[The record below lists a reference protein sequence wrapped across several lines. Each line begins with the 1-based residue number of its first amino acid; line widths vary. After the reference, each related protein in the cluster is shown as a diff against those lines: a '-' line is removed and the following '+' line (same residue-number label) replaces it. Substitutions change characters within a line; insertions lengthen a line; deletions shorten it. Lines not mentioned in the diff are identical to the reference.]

1 MNLPGTLLASA
12 GVLHWIVDPFQY
24 DFMQRALLG
33 CVLVGFTNGFLSA
46 FIILRRLALLADAL
60 SHSLLPGLAVGA
72 ILFGL
77 APLGLFFGAIIAA
90 LLVGVGGQLVAR
102 SSRLKDE
109 TAIGALYT
117 IAFSIGIIL
126 LKYSSVPVD
135 LNHFLFGNILGISN
149 SDLWIIYAVGF
160 LVAASLVSQQR
171 ALLLALFEPSVAQ
184 SVGVP
189 VARLNYLLIVLMIL
203 AMVAS
208 LQAVGVIMSVG
219 LLVLPAATIYLL
231 CDSLALMIWGG
242 GLLGAAGSCGG
253 LLISYWADVPSGP
266 AIVLVLGSCFVLAL
280 IFGPRY
286 GVIARLRPPRHRHG
300 ESLARWQ
307 TPDGASESPAG
318 EPAAAHDHSHDHAG

>member
-1 MNLPGTLLASA
+1 MSLPGTPILAASL
-12 GVLHWIVDPFQY
+12 LHWIVDPFRY
-24 DFMQRALLG
+24 EFMQRALLG

-46 FIILRRLALLADAL
+46 FIVLRRLALLADAL

-72 ILFGL
+72 IFFGL
-77 APLGLFFGAIIAA
+77 APLGLFLGAIIAA

-102 SSRLKDE
+102 SSRLKEE

-160 LVAASLVSQQR
+160 LVAASLISQQR
-171 ALLLALFEPSVAQ
+171 ALLLTLFEPSVAQ

-189 VARLNYLLIVLMIL
+189 VARLNYLLIILMIL

-242 GLLGAAGSCGG
+242 GILGAAGSCGG

-266 AIVLVLGSCFVLAL
+266 AIVLVLGACFVGAL

-286 GVIARLRPPRHRHG
+286 GVIARLRPPRHHHG
-300 ESLARWQ
+300 ESLARWE
-307 TPDGASESPAG
+307 TPSGGADASPA
-318 EPAAAHDHSHDHAG
+318 ESDARHEHSHEHTG